1 MTAMTVNMTMTK
13 RKMSD
18 LLEPKQQ
25 RRVKLWKEMREE
37 EADILIATLQKND
50 PVVSVCFDSSANMTS
65 SKAPTSR
72 DLNKK
77 AYNQANLGGGAVRQ
91 NGLLGQ
97 HIPLQQQPLRNRLR
111 DYGNGVPDPD
121 VKELLTLLAISARG
135 KTEGREPANA
145 GEGTAAVL
153 ELTKRLFRQGPVHV

>member
-1 MTAMTVNMTMTK
+1 MTVCRASLMNPQAMTVNMTMTK

-111 DYGNGVPDPD
+111 VRSSRFHAQTEKRFLHIKSQVQSHAITILQQPPSR
-121 VKELLTLLAISARG
+121 VLTSLPTVG
-135 KTEGREPANA
+135 G
-145 GEGTAAVL
+145 
-153 ELTKRLFRQGPVHV
+153 